1 MEVSIK
7 RRLGRVERE
16 YHQAVK
22 IRLEREE
29 EGEHKHTPPPHS
41 RTCAKLCSPS
51 TEILHTPFRRPGPGK
66 QNVVPYKPVV
76 TAAFFKIFT
85 LSHMQKEREKVGIE
99 PEYSSFL
106 PQIILQVRSKCSTL
120 PKKEKTEDI
129 AKKDEFRLKEK
140 QIRWGI

>member
-76 TAAFFKIFT
+76 TAAFFQNFHPLPHAKGAREGRNRTRIFIVPPANNPPSP
-85 LSHMQKEREKVGIE
+85 LKMLNVA
-99 PEYSSFL
+99 
-106 PQIILQVRSKCSTL
+106 
-120 PKKEKTEDI
+120 KKEKTEDI
-129 AKKDEFRLKEK
+129 AKKMNSD
-140 QIRWGI
+140 